1 MQFNVKPVNFDDD
14 SIYIFSC
21 YGICK
26 RSQRN
31 YDILVQGDSW
41 GEGLDRN
48 INHIVEN
55 FKQKNVISAG
65 TTSFSPS
72 NFEGQLGYFK
82 NRNYKFYTIVV
93 IIDQTDI
100 FDEYLRYKKVVVPGI
115 GNKSSVVKPFNA
127 WQHYSFYNYEHNYD
141 FKSGFLFVV
150 NKFYRKARF
159 KDASRYEDGQNL
171 LIKGNK
177 NATKYF
183 ENRLRSYINFVK
195 VNTNTKNLIL
205 VSHDHYQNLQGEY
218 KVSTN
223 ELISSVINNFD
234 SGKLN
239 IKHIHINPLK
249 KGFCKKDDCS
259 DYFVAGDISSHP
271 RKKSYKMIAS
281 EIKKEIKSMHSSI
294 IDNIK
299 KRNF

>member
-1 MQFNVKPVNFDDD
+1 MKKNFLIILIFNFALLAFLLEISGQLLKRYYLFNYFRINENRVLFKNKDYLNYVNHFRDLDYRSTDFDMQFNVKPVNFDDD

-41 GEGLDRN
+41 GEGLDR
-48 INHIVEN
+48 N

-150 NKFYRKARF
+150 NKFYRKTRF

-183 ENRLRSYINFVK
+183 ENRLRSCITRPLSK
-195 VNTNTKNLIL
+195 
-205 VSHDHYQNLQGEY
+205 
-218 KVSTN
+218 STRR
-223 ELISSVINNFD
+223 V
-234 SGKLN
+234 
-239 IKHIHINPLK
+239 
-249 KGFCKKDDCS
+249 
-259 DYFVAGDISSHP
+259 
-271 RKKSYKMIAS
+271 
-281 EIKKEIKSMHSSI
+281 
-294 IDNIK
+294 
-299 KRNF
+299 